1 LLLFTYKDFDQPEW
15 ANDTVDSTAGAGFIA
30 NGLMEPDAKKFKKYS
45 ELNGLFGAEKIN
57 KPDVN
62 AVPLGH

>member
-1 LLLFTYKDFDQPEW
+1 
-15 ANDTVDSTAGAGFIA
+15 VS
-30 NGLMEPDAKKFKKYS
+30 GLIEPDAKKFKKYS
-45 ELNGLFGAEKIN
+45 ERNGLFGAEKIN